1 MTIYAYAVAFVLLLV
16 ALIAVGA
23 AIELVTAWR
32 TSRKDAARNRHPSAR
47 RRPDALDEAVVGNG
61 GEG

>member
-1 MTIYAYAVAFVLLLV
+1 MTIYAYFVAVVLLLV

-23 AIELVTAWR
+23 AIEWR
-32 TSRKDAARNRHPSAR
+32 QDRRAARNRHPSAR
-47 RRPDALDEAVVGNG
+47 RRPDALDEAVVLGNG

>member
-1 MTIYAYAVAFVLLLV
+1 MTLYHYAVAVVLLLA

-47 RRPDALDEAVVGNG
+47 RPAALDEACALGNG
-61 GEG
+61 GE